1 MQQLCNFVCIE
12 WAALSGDGVC
22 LNWINGPS
30 PYWVIGET
38 GGEGF
43 PKLPILMST
52 LGMDEH
58 IISYYLLLVVFIKGA
73 ILCFEIL
80 YFGRFCKLEGLSFP
94 FCFVFMV
101 DH

>member
-38 GGEGF
+38 DSG
-43 PKLPILMST
+43 LPQTAYLN
-52 LGMDEH
+52 EH
-58 IISYYLLLVVFIKGA
+58 PGH
-73 ILCFEIL
+73 
-80 YFGRFCKLEGLSFP
+80 G
-94 FCFVFMV
+94 
-101 DH
+101 